1 MFVDSHCH
9 LELESFDKDRTV
21 VVARAVEQGIGY
33 MVTVATEER
42 YFDRAIGLMERFEQ
56 VYGALG
62 VHPHNATELTDAVV
76 ERMTSLF
83 RHEKALACGEI
94 GLDFFRNYAP
104 KDAQMTAF
112 ARQIDLAGTFAMP
125 IIVHSRAAKEETLH
139 VLKQQHSARPP
150 GIIHC
155 YSYDVAAARRFLDLG
170 FFISIPGTITY
181 GKNNGLEEVVR
192 FVPGDR
198 LLSETDAPFLT
209 PHPMRGK
216 RNEPSLVAVTVRKM
230 AEVRREPVEELAA
243 MILENFQRA
252 FLRVKE
258 VSLS

>member
-9 LELESFDKDRTV
+9 LELESFDKDRTAV
-21 VVARAVEQGIGY
+21 IARAVDQGVGY

-42 YFDRAIGLMERFEQ
+42 YFDRAVGLIEGFEQ
-56 VYGALG
+56 IYGSLG
-62 VHPHNATELTDAVV
+62 VHPHNAMELTDTVV

-83 RHEKALACGEI
+83 RHEKVLACGEI

-104 KDAQMTAF
+104 KDAQITAF
-112 ARQIDLAGTFAMP
+112 TRQVDLAGACEMP
-125 IIVHSRAAKEETLH
+125 IIVHSRDAKEETLH
-139 VLKQQHSARPP
+139 ILEHRHSSRPP

-216 RNEPSLVAVTVRKM
+216 RNEPSLVAITVRRM
-230 AEVRREPVEELAA
+230 AELRREPVEELAA
-243 MILENFQRA
+243 TLLENFQRA
-252 FLRVKE
+252 FLRAKE
-258 VSLS
+258 AVLS